1 MAKQI
6 YIDSNGNEVLV
17 SGTITND
24 NNLPHF
30 SGTPTSGTT
39 AEAIANLDD
48 SKQDKMLI
56 LSGEVSGTGGIMAA
70 GVVTYNVTFSK
81 TFKTVPRAMIC
92 FKSSASQFLSTEIQK
107 CCIVSVSTTG
117 MDIISSCATNRYAT
131 IIWQAIGEE
140 A

>member
-6 YIDSNGNEVLV
+6 YIDENGNEVLV
-17 SGTITND
+17 SGTITNAG
-24 NNLPHF
+24 NLPLGTDF
-30 SGTPTSGTT
+30 SDPTST
-39 AEAIANLDD
+39 AGAIKDLQDN
-48 SKQDKMLI
+48 KQDKMLI